1 MKLYELFEAEE
12 SSVPKTKRSAYEQL
26 LPYKNDAAVYI
37 SMSKNSKPPVSTKST
52 DAPAGIYAY
61 PLKSTWAKYNVE
73 QNQNFDSYPYAN
85 NHPYIHIIKFPHEI
99 LATDRYRN
107 LENDIQVLK
116 NRYSH
121 LVNLDKELER
131 IAYKQPFEAFWQ
143 LTKYIAK
150 ELSPERY
157 QQQWAKILLALNY
170 SGFADTNELIHD
182 GEQVQVLLLNK
193 DKLVVLDTIFNNDFT
208 KRKSK
213 LLSIYNLDSLEEAL
227 DDKTKKVSVI
237 LRSISGELCQKLQQ
251 LLESKAADRSLY
263 EFLHGRSDTDVK
275 LLLLVWLNGVVDFN
289 NVRVNL
295 ATYQQSALN
304 DSPVSLF
311 DYAKRNV
318 KFPWVHDTLIHNLE
332 LFKSKA
338 G

>member
-12 SSVPKTKRSAYEQL
+12 SSAPKTKRSAYEQL

-37 SMSKNSKPPVSTKST
+37 SMSKNSKPPISTKST

-73 QNQNFDSYPYAN
+73 QNQNFDNYPYAN

-107 LENDIQVLK
+107 LENDINVLK

-121 LVNLDKELER
+121 LVN
-131 IAYKQPFEAFWQ
+131 
-143 LTKYIAK
+143 
-150 ELSPERY
+150 
-157 QQQWAKILLALNY
+157 
-170 SGFADTNELIHD
+170 LIHD

-208 KRKSK
+208 KRKSE
-213 LLSIYNLDSLEEAL
+213 LLSIYNIDALEEAL

-237 LRSISGELCQKLQQ
+237 LRSISGELCQKLQR

-289 NVRVNL
+289 NVRTNL